1 MKKII
6 ALFLTLLLT
15 FMCMA
20 PAVSAASISPDTYYQ
35 TGASVVLDGIQKN
48 EYQNDNGT
56 KIIEYTNIGDYVD
69 SMLARRSSTLS
80 SYDLAK
86 SIALEIEG
94 DAAEHLPEKY
104 IMETLTFQS
113 AVQSVSYIKMKSDGT
128 QEYLTE
134 SEMMDAIAATQG
146 APKISARVSDTDIPD
161 DEGYMELTTTAY
173 AMDTPDYCIDERNHY
188 YVVTVTSRWLITP
201 FYKLEDALALSF
213 GSAIYNDNYEDF
225 AHIWEATECIYCAEP
240 FGIFYYETSSRDG
253 GRQYSEESAR
263 EHLEIIYPSGGA
275 GIATYL
281 NFVDGSLVGYCG
293 HTTVNANGQT
303 IVANDH
309 RITLM
314 QGYIRASVYSQ
325 GSDFVIASA
334 YSHKEF
340 VPGNI
345 GVSISAGAGGV
356 SGSIGFDVAT
366 RHTDYFARP
375 VTVTYLGE

>member
-69 SMLARRSSTLS
+69 SMLARRSSVLS

-94 DAAEHLPEKY
+94 DVAEHLPEKY

-134 SEMMDAIAATQG
+134 SEMIDAIAATHG
-146 APKISARVSDTDIPD
+146 APKIGARVSSTDIPD
-161 DEGYMELTTTAY
+161 DDGYMELTTTAY
-173 AMDTPDYCIDERNHY
+173 AMNTPDYCIDDRNHY
-188 YVVTVTSRWLITP
+188 YVVTVTARWLKEP
-201 FYKLEDALALSF
+201 KYKLEDALALAY
-213 GSAIYNDNYEDF
+213 GGAIFNDNYEDF
-225 AHIWEATECIYCAEP
+225 AHVWEAVYCTACKEP
-240 FGIFYYETSSRDG
+240 GGLFYYETVSRTD
-253 GRQYSEESAR
+253 GRQYSEEDAKD
-263 EHLEIIYPSGGA
+263 HLEIIYPSGSA
-275 GIATYL
+275 GIAAYV
-281 NFVDGSLVGYCG
+281 NFVEPENAAVCLHDSGSEYGEI
-293 HTTVNANGQT
+293 NNQKF
-303 IVANDH
+303 DF
-309 RITLM
+309 M
-314 QGYIRASVYSQ
+314 QSYIRSSVYSQ
-325 GSDFVIASA
+325 GSDFSISSA

-356 SGSIGFDVAT
+356 SGSIGFDVAS

>member
-86 SIALEIEG
+86 SIALKIEG

-134 SEMMDAIAATQG
+134 SEMMAAIAATQG
-146 APKISARVSDTDIPD
+146 APKIGARVSDTDIPD
-161 DEGYMELTTTAY
+161 DDGYMELTTTAY
-173 AMDTPDYCIDERNHY
+173 AMDTPDYCIDDRNHY
-188 YVVTVTSRWLITP
+188 YVVSVTARWLKEP
-201 FYKLEDALALSF
+201 KYKLEDALALAY
-213 GSAIYNDNYEDF
+213 GGAIFNDNYEDF
-225 AHIWEATECIYCAEP
+225 AHIWESVICTGCHETGG
-240 FGIFYYETSSRDG
+240 FFYYETASKE
-253 GRQYSEESAR
+253 GRQYSEEDAK
-263 EHLEIIYPSGGA
+263 EHLEIIYPSGSA
-275 GIATYL
+275 GIAAYV
-281 NFVDGSLVGYCG
+281 NFVEPENAFICLHDSGSENNQ
-293 HTTVNANGQT
+293 VNNQKF
-303 IVANDH
+303 D
-309 RITLM
+309 LM
-314 QGYIRASVYSQ
+314 QSYIRSSVYSQ
-325 GSDFVIASA
+325 GSDFSISSA
-334 YSHKEF
+334 YSHKW
-340 VPGNI
+340 VGLTSLS
-345 GVSISAGAGGV
+345 VSIS
-356 SGSIGFDVAT
+356 SGLDASIGFSILGM
-366 RHTDYFARP
+366 HKDYFARP
-375 VTVTYLGE
+375 ITVTYLSEE

>member
-134 SEMMDAIAATQG
+134 SEMMAAIAATQG
-146 APKISARVSDTDIPD
+146 APKIGARVSDTDIPD
-161 DEGYMELTTTAY
+161 DDGYMELTTTAY
-173 AMDTPDYCIDERNHY
+173 AMDTPDYCIDDRNHY
-188 YVVTVTSRWLITP
+188 YVVSVTARWLKEP
-201 FYKLEDALALSF
+201 KYKLEDALALAY
-213 GSAIYNDNYEDF
+213 GGAIFNDNYEDF
-225 AHIWEATECIYCAEP
+225 AHVWEAVYCTACKEP
-240 FGIFYYETSSRDG
+240 GGLFYYETVSRTD
-253 GRQYSEESAR
+253 GRQYSEEDAKD
-263 EHLEIIYPSGGA
+263 HLEIIYPSGSA
-275 GIATYL
+275 GIAAYV
-281 NFVDGSLVGYCG
+281 NFVEPENAAVCLHDSGSEYGEI
-293 HTTVNANGQT
+293 NNQKF
-303 IVANDH
+303 DF
-309 RITLM
+309 M
-314 QGYIRASVYSQ
+314 QSYIRSSVYSQ
-325 GSDFVIASA
+325 GSDFSISSA

-356 SGSIGFDVAT
+356 SGSIGFDVAS

>member
-94 DAAEHLPEKY
+94 DVAEHLPEKY

-134 SEMMDAIAATQG
+134 SEMMAAIAATQG
-146 APKISARVSDTDIPD
+146 APKIGARVSSTDIPD
-161 DEGYMELTTTAY
+161 DDGYMELTTTAY
-173 AMDTPDYCIDERNHY
+173 AMDTPDYCIDDRNHY
-188 YVVTVTSRWLITP
+188 YVVTVTARWLKEP
-201 FYKLEDALALSF
+201 FYKLEDALVLAY
-213 GSAIYNDNYEDF
+213 GGAIFNDNYEDF
-225 AHIWEATECIYCAEP
+225 AHIWESVICTGCHETGG
-240 FGIFYYETSSRDG
+240 FFYYETASKE
-253 GRQYSEESAR
+253 GRQYSEEDAK
-263 EHLEIIYPSGGA
+263 EHLEIIYPSGSA
-275 GIATYL
+275 GIAAYV
-281 NFVDGSLVGYCG
+281 NFVEPENAFICLHDSGSENNQ
-293 HTTVNANGQT
+293 VNNQKF
-303 IVANDH
+303 D
-309 RITLM
+309 LM
-314 QGYIRASVYSQ
+314 QSYIRSSVYSQ
-325 GSDFVIASA
+325 GSDFSISSA